1 MAIRNHCDRRLA
13 GAGILFILCL
23 ALTVGCA
30 SAAAP
35 QADSPTWKLL
45 RQNAPGYVVMMRHAE
60 APGTGD
66 PANFRLE
73 DCATQRNLSPAG
85 RAQAKRM
92 GETFRRRNIRI
103 AQVLSSQWCRCLDT
117 AQLLQ
122 LGPVKPFPALNSF
135 FQNRR
140 SEAQQTAAV
149 RQLILNHRQK
159 NGVLILVSHQVNITA
174 ISGIFPQ
181 SGAAVVLQANDR
193 GDVTVVGQLPP
204 A

>member
-1 MAIRNHCDRRLA
+1 MR
-13 GAGILFILCL
+13 FILCL
-23 ALTVGCA
+23 SLTIGCA
-30 SAAAP
+30 SAAVP

-66 PANFRLE
+66 PTNFRLN
-73 DCATQRNLSPAG
+73 DCSTQRNLSPAG
-85 RAQAKRM
+85 RAQAKRI
-92 GETFRRRNIRI
+92 GEAFRQRNIRI

-140 SEAQQTAAV
+140 AEAKQTAAV
-149 RQLILNHRQK
+149 RQLILNHRQA
-159 NGVLILVSHQVNITA
+159 NGALILVSHQVNITA
-174 ISGIFPQ
+174 VSGIFPQ
-181 SGAAVVLQANDR
+181 SGAAVVLKANDR
-193 GDVTVVGQLPP
+193 GDIAVVGQLPP
-204 A
+204 E

>member
-1 MAIRNHCDRRLA
+1 MGTRTYGDRRLA
-13 GAGILFILCL
+13 RAGMRFILCL
-23 ALTVGCA
+23 SLTIGCA
-30 SAAAP
+30 SAAVP

-66 PANFRLE
+66 PTNFRLN
-73 DCATQRNLSPAG
+73 DCSTQRNLSPAG
-85 RAQAKRM
+85 RAQAKRI
-92 GETFRRRNIRI
+92 GEAFRQRNIRI

-140 SEAQQTAAV
+140 AEAKQTAAV
-149 RQLILNHRQK
+149 RQLILNHRQA
-159 NGVLILVSHQVNITA
+159 NGALILVSHQVNITA
-174 ISGIFPQ
+174 VSGIFPQ
-181 SGAAVVLQANDR
+181 SGAAVVLKANDR
-193 GDVTVVGQLPP
+193 GDIAVVGQLPP
-204 A
+204 E